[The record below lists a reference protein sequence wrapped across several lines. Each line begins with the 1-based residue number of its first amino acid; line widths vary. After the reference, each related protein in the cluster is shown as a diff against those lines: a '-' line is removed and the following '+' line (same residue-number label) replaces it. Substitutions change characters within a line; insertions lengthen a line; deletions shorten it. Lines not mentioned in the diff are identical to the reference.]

1 MYTTQ
6 IFPGVTAISRIE
18 DEILFSHE
26 LLLDKTC
33 PDEIK
38 VYRLSKSIKRLRSMI
53 RLIRPVLPFTN
64 YYRLENLFHEAGEN
78 LSPMRDA
85 TVSYNLFQKLADETS
100 YPISSILYKK
110 IASVL
115 KARKCRVYDNEKITL
130 AASGLRQIPVYLKP
144 ERIEGFSYQ
153 DLKNSLDQSHIHA
166 AEAYRDAFYTMEN
179 EIIHTWRKRS
189 RDLLL
194 QLKFA
199 SFASIPEAEFF
210 ISHLEKVTHTLGKY
224 NDLCMLEK
232 FISDNIDLSKKDS
245 QLIHLIISRSKAR
258 FQKIAFSMGET
269 LFSRENFRLF
279 SSACV
284 FS

>member
-1 MYTTQ
+1 
-6 IFPGVTAISRIE
+6 
-18 DEILFSHE
+18 
-26 LLLDKTC
+26 
-33 PDEIK
+33 
-38 VYRLSKSIKRLRSMI
+38 MI
-53 RLIRPVLPFTN
+53 RLIRPVLPITN
-64 YYRLENLFHEAGEN
+64 YYRLEHLFHEAGEI

-85 TVSYNLFQKLADETS
+85 TVSYHLFQKLADETS
-100 YPISSILYKK
+100 YTISSIIYRK

-115 KARKCRVYDNEKITL
+115 KARKDRAYESEKIIL
-130 AASGLRQIPVYLKP
+130 VDSSLRQIPVYLQP
-144 ERIEGFSYQ
+144 ERIEGFSYH
-153 DLKNSLDQSHIHA
+153 DLKNSIDQSHILA

-210 ISHLEKVTHTLGKY
+210 ISHLEKLTHTLGKY

-232 FISDNIDLSKKDS
+232 FISDNIDLLKKDS

-258 FQKIAFSMGET
+258 FQKAGFSMGET

-279 SSACV
+279 SSAYV
-284 FS
+284 IS